1 MNMYEI
7 YSKVGCKYCDAIE
20 KLLVIKG
27 VSYQK
32 KMLGEDFDK
41 KEFIERFGD
50 STFPRIILDGEVIG
64 GAKDALNH
72 LRKEGIV

>member
-27 VSYQK
+27 ISYQK
-32 KMLGEDFDK
+32 KMLGKDFDK

-50 STFPRIILDGEVIG
+50 TTFPRVILDGEVIG

-72 LRKEGIV
+72 LREEGIV

>member
-1 MNMYEI
+1 MNMFEI

-20 KLLVIKG
+20 KLFVMKD

-32 KMLGEDFDK
+32 KMLGKDFNK
-41 KEFIERFGD
+41 KEFVERFGD
-50 STFPRIILDGEVIG
+50 STFPRVILGEEIIG
-64 GAKDALNH
+64 GAKETLAY